1 LILLVCPSFVCSPV
15 TEERTL
21 LTETNH
27 LGLRPNTRLH
37 KAHPSNPKHTRV
49 PPQPIQRIP
58 SRDSP
63 SRITMAAIR
72 PHSLPLRALRATRAS
87 SCLRQIPL
95 LPSTKPWNPSTSRW
109 HSTSSVSP
117 DELSHFSALASSWW
131 DPMGPSRVLH
141 LMNPLRHE
149 FIASCLADSPPP
161 AIQDPTSSTPNLHYL
176 DVGCGGGIF
185 AESLAR
191 TIPLDPS
198 AASPTP
204 TRAASMTAVDPSPTL
219 IQIAREHGR
228 MDPTVDAHLRSG
240 KFRYLNTTLEDVLST
255 TPETPQFDMVT
266 LFEVIEHI
274 DPTTTTP
281 QAFLANCL
289 RALKPGG
296 WLIGSTISR
305 TFPSWILNQVIA
317 EAPWPIGVVP
327 RGTHE
332 WSKFVN
338 PPELK
343 SWAQEGLMR
352 AADTGVSRGG
362 PGVLE
367 GMRWKCVGTIYV
379 PGFGWKIVPGS
390 EDWGNYFWAVK
401 KSG

>member
-1 LILLVCPSFVCSPV
+1 
-15 TEERTL
+15 
-21 LTETNH
+21 
-27 LGLRPNTRLH
+27 
-37 KAHPSNPKHTRV
+37 
-49 PPQPIQRIP
+49 
-58 SRDSP
+58 
-63 SRITMAAIR
+63 
-72 PHSLPLRALRATRAS
+72 
-87 SCLRQIPL
+87 
-95 LPSTKPWNPSTSRW
+95 
-109 HSTSSVSP
+109 
-117 DELSHFSALASSWW
+117 
-131 DPMGPSRVLH
+131 MGPSRILH

-149 FIASCLADSPPP
+149 FIASCLSDSPPSGP
-161 AIQDPTSSTPNLHYL
+161 STAANLNYL
-176 DVGCGGGIF
+176 DIGCGGGIF

-198 AASPTP
+198 SQAPAPTP
-204 TRAASMTAVDPSPTL
+204 TRAASMTAIDPTTQL
-219 IQIAREHGR
+219 IQIARDHAR
-228 MDPTVDAHLRSG
+228 MDPTVEAHMRSG
-240 KFRYLNTTLEDVLST
+240 RFKYLNTTLEDVLAGSVTDTSST
-255 TPETPQFDMVT
+255 PSTHQQFDMVT

-338 PPELK
+338 PSELY

-352 AADTGVSRGG
+352 AADTNVSKAG
-362 PGVLE
+362 PAALD
-367 GMRWKCVGTIYV
+367 GMRCGDV
-379 PGFGWKIVPGS
+379 
-390 EDWGNYFWAVK
+390 
-401 KSG
+401 

>member
-1 LILLVCPSFVCSPV
+1 MTP
-15 TEERTL
+15 
-21 LTETNH
+21 
-27 LGLRPNTRLH
+27 LRPQRL
-37 KAHPSNPKHTRV
+37 AQS
-49 PPQPIQRIP
+49 
-58 SRDSP
+58 
-63 SRITMAAIR
+63 
-72 PHSLPLRALRATRAS
+72 ALRASRTAS
-87 SCLRQIPL
+87 RPSYRPTCL
-95 LPSTKPWNPSTSRW
+95 LPSTTSSTNNRRA
-109 HSTSSVSP
+109 HSTSSVSA
-117 DELSHFSALASSWW
+117 DEVSHFSGLASSWW
-131 DPMGPSRVLH
+131 DPMGPSRILH

-149 FIASCLADSPPP
+149 FIASCLADSSP
-161 AIQDPTSSTPNLHYL
+161 AGAANAQNSKPESSANLDYL
-176 DVGCGGGIF
+176 DIGCGGGIF

-198 AASPTP
+198 ASAPTP
-204 TRAASMTAVDPSPTL
+204 TRAASMTAIDPTTTL
-219 IQIAREHGR
+219 IEIARDHAR
-228 MDPTVDAHLRSG
+228 RDPTVDAHMRSG
-240 KFRYLNTTLEDVLST
+240 RFQYLNTTLEDVLST
-255 TPETPQFDMVT
+255 STSDSTSPSSPQPQHRQFDMVT

-338 PPELK
+338 PSELY

-352 AADTGVSRGG
+352 AADTNVSRGG
-362 PGVLE
+362 PSALD
-367 GMRWKCVGTIYV
+367 GMQWKCAGAVYV
-379 PGFGWKIVPGS
+379 PGLGWKMVPGS

-401 KSG
+401 KGN